1 MNSHGAQPVTCVTL
15 LQCRTLQYRTKTF
28 IKFSVNIR
36 KFQYRNLFVFVYTG
50 FSFLVFFEEQRS
62 RYLFFKKG
70 SSTTYSAASSPVF
83 SREKTNLFRK
93 KNYTLFFIS
102 NTFIRNVRVK
112 LAKNKTKAEQHP
124 ETELLT
130 NMFKNKFVCINE
142 IICLIVMKTKM
153 VMTNRSRN

>member
-62 RYLFFKKG
+62 RYLFFQKG
-70 SSTTYSAASSPVF
+70 SSTTSI
-83 SREKTNLFRK
+83 
-93 KNYTLFFIS
+93 FFIS